1 MSIAD
6 LHPIRIR
13 IRDLLDDATAGT
25 WARPLRTVLSSIG
38 IAIGIAA
45 LVAITGV
52 AGSNKAQYLNELD
65 GMGANLLTVEPGR
78 DTDDKTVPLPAT
90 ALEMIERIGPVTN
103 AAAVYAVPETVRA
116 YRTDRVPI
124 NQTRGLLVQAAGPGL
139 PAAIDADLA
148 WGQWFSNASRILPTV
163 VLGSQAATTLGIAH
177 PGQRIWVADQW
188 HSVIGVLRPVV
199 LADGIDHAVFL
210 GDDWAE
216 DVIWPQFTDTT
227 GATPGSIA
235 MIYVNTHPGTAAQVR
250 PVLAGT
256 ANPAAPQYVGVSQL
270 SDYADMRELA
280 DTSLSNLATALA
292 AIALLIG
299 GVGIAN
305 TMIVAVIERRGEI
318 GLRLALGARRTHIAA
333 QFIFEALT
341 LAAIGATIGISTGI
355 LVTIGYA
362 AVNAQAAAL
371 PIIAIVAAPALAL
384 TVGIVAGAYPAWRA
398 TRLAPNEALRTA

>member
-1 MSIAD
+1 MSISE

-13 IRDLLDDATAGT
+13 IRDLLEDATAGT

-52 AGSNKAQYLNELD
+52 AGSNKAQYLHELD
-65 GMGANLLTVEPGR
+65 RMGANLLTVEPGK
-78 DTDDKTVPLPAT
+78 DTNDKTVPLPAT
-90 ALEMIERIGPVTN
+90 ALEMIERIAPVTN
-103 AAAVYAVPETVRA
+103 AAAVYAVPSTVRA

-139 PAAIDADLA
+139 PAAIDAGLA

-163 VLGSQAATTLGIAH
+163 VLGSQAATALGIAY

-188 HSVIGVLRPVV
+188 HSVIGVLHPVV
-199 LADGIDHAVFL
+199 LAEGIDHAVFL
-210 GDDWAE
+210 GDEWAR
-216 DVIWPQFTDTT
+216 DTVWRQFTDTT

-235 MIYVNTHPGTAAQVR
+235 RIYVNTHPGTAAQVR

-270 SDYADMRELA
+270 SDYADVRELA
-280 DTSLSNLATALA
+280 DTNLTNLATALA
-292 AIALLIG
+292 AIGLLIG
-299 GVGIAN
+299 GVGVAN
-305 TMIVAVIERRGEI
+305 TMIVSVIERRGEI
-318 GLRLALGARRTHIAA
+318 GLRLALGARRTHIAT

-341 LAAIGATIGISTGI
+341 LAAIGATIGTSIGI
-355 LVTIGYA
+355 LATIGYA
-362 AVNAQAAAL
+362 AVNTQAAAL
-371 PIIAIVAAPALAL
+371 PIPAIVAAPVLALA
-384 TVGIVAGAYPAWRA
+384 VGVIAGAYPAWRA
-398 TRLAPNEALRTA
+398 SRLTPNEALRTT

>member
-1 MSIAD
+1 MSISD
-6 LHPIRIR
+6 LQPIRIR
-13 IRDLLDDATAGT
+13 VRDLLDDATAGT
-25 WARPLRTVLSSIG
+25 WARPLRTILSSIG

-65 GMGANLLTVEPGR
+65 RMGANLLTVEPGK
-78 DTDDKTVPLPAT
+78 DTNDKTVPLPAT
-90 ALEMIERIGPVTN
+90 APEMIERIAPVTN
-103 AAAVYAVPETVRA
+103 AAAVFAVPNTVRA
-116 YRTDRVPI
+116 YRTDHVPT

-163 VLGSQAATTLGIAH
+163 VLGSQAAATLGIAH

-188 HSVIGVLRPVV
+188 HSVIGVLQPVV
-199 LADGIDHAVFL
+199 LAEGIDHAVFL
-210 GDDWAE
+210 GDDWTR
-216 DVIWPQFTDTT
+216 DTIWPQFTDTT

-235 MIYVNTHPGTAAQVR
+235 TIYVNTHPGTAAQVR
-250 PVLAGT
+250 PVLAAT
-256 ANPAAPQYVGVSQL
+256 ANPVAPQYVGVSQL

-280 DTSLSNLATALA
+280 DTSLTNLATALA

-305 TMIVAVIERRGEI
+305 TMVVAVIERRGEI
-318 GLRLALGARRTHIAA
+318 GLRLALGARRTHIAT
-333 QFIFEALT
+333 QFIFEALA
-341 LAAIGATIGISTGI
+341 LATIGATIGVSTGV
-355 LVTIGYA
+355 LATIGYA

-371 PIIAIVAAPALAL
+371 PVTAIVAAPVLAL
-384 TVGIVAGAYPAWRA
+384 TVGIIAGAYPAWRA
-398 TRLAPNEALRTA
+398 TRLTPNEALRTA